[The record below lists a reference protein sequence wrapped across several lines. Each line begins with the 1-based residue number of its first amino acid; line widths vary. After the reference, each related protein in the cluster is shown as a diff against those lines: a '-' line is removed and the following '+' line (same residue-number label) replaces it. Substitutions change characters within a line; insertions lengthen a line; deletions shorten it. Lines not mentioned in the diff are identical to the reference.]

1 MTSSLVDSNVIIDL
15 LDPKSLF
22 GVWSL
27 RQLDTCSK
35 SGTLVINQI
44 VYAETAEFFAD
55 GSEFDRLMSGLAVVR
70 DDLPWQAAGMAGFA
84 HRNYRQSGGERDRV
98 LPDFL
103 IGAHAAS
110 KGFRLLT
117 RDPRRYRRHFPQL
130 DIIAPDTHP

>member
-15 LDPKSLF
+15 LDPDSRF
-22 GVWSL
+22 GVWSF
-27 RQLDTCSK
+27 RQLDSCSK
-35 SGTLVINQI
+35 DGTLVINQI

-55 GSEFDRLMSGLAVVR
+55 SAEFDRLMGGLIVVR
-70 DDLPWQAAGMAGFA
+70 DDLPWNAAGIAGFA

-103 IGAHAAS
+103 IGAHAMTR
-110 KGFRLLT
+110 GFRLLT
-117 RDPRRYRRHFPQL
+117 RDPRRYRQHFPTL